1 MEEIK
6 LFKGLASTFQISF
19 ISTFRSEISR
29 QFLINLLAC
38 FMRGMLKACNF
49 TKGSTLPWMFFTLLK
64 LYKWYQIE
72 QNIFQ
77 SNFETSDGGLL
88 SLE

>member
-49 TKGSTLPWMFFTLLK
+49 TKGSTPVDV
-64 LYKWYQIE
+64 LYVIKIVQMVPNRAKHFSE
-72 QNIFQ
+72 
-77 SNFETSDGGLL
+77 
-88 SLE
+88 